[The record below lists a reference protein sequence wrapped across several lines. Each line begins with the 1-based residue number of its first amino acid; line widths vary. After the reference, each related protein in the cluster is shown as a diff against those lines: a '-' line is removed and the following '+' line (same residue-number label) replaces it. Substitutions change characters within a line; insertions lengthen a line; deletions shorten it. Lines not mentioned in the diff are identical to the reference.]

1 MNKRWNLMRG
11 ALAALVCLA
20 MVLVWVPEEA
30 MAADDEIH
38 VKVLYSNLLQYTTP
52 PHTAEEETAKLI
64 QAIYENDTTYLTTKN
79 LKVNGIGTYK
89 GHPIKTTIHDC
100 TRSFDA
106 INNITAD
113 NTQLLIIIT
122 PNQDIRSYG
131 GTLKA
136 YLENGGCIWLCG
148 EHYDYDNTHHGGN
161 INISNLS
168 ASLNVHYSLNEK
180 ATILALGEDI
190 SGELSDTQFSDSRL
204 ESLDKIYLAKLNSI
218 TDSGETIDLGKTND
232 HGEYSHVMLVAANN
246 ITYTDPRF
254 TPVITYDNKIFMI
267 DAPVEK
273 GYLTISADEN
283 LLKIKGENG
292 LPRATPWAPQILYNF
307 LDRSVE
313 SIEAVAHTHNW
324 EYTADGSTLYA
335 YCIQEPDADKQS
347 CAYFVEQADREN
359 GNYKAKAVKINTS
372 TPNVDYTGDDYDQ
385 LKQEEHNFDVT
396 QLGIKDVKNTYYKA
410 DEKGEPKGDPLPG
423 APSEV
428 GSYVLVATLEVNGK
442 TLKAKSTFKINPVEA
457 PPTVTARDYTGVYD
471 GQPHSITVTA
481 PAGANVTYSTDGINY
496 SAANPA
502 YTNAGTYTVHYDV
515 DGAKGTAAVRIT
527 PRTVSIR
534 WSEEAAFRYTGE
546 PQAPAAGVEG
556 LLPSDACEVEVSG
569 AQTEPGEYTAE
580 AVRLSNPNYRL
591 PTSGTTQEFRIIR
604 ASTSAPSTPSYPI
617 IVRDE
622 APEGGLV
629 RASRD
634 WSHRGSTITV
644 TAEPL
649 EGYRLEQVTA
659 VTRDG
664 KSLRL
669 TEKEGSGCKYTF
681 TMPADKVFVE
691 AVFSRE
697 ETAST
702 AGTGGEDAPAEPE
715 IHAVSESPAVPE
727 GTALTCPGV
736 TACPIWPYFDANP
749 SAWYHDGVHYC
760 LETGLMTGYDDATFR
775 PRDTVSRA
783 EALVMLWRLRGSPAA
798 DSAPAFMDVSEA
810 AWYAGA
816 VRWAASESIV
826 LGTGTGRFAPGEMLT
841 HRQLN
846 TILQRCAQSMGLEPP
861 ALMGE
866 DPAALVSR
874 AQAAVALADFA
885 QNTLK

>member
-1 MNKRWNLMRG
+1 MNKRWCLARR

-20 MVLVWVPEEA
+20 MVLVWVPGKA
-30 MAADDEIH
+30 LAADEIH
-38 VKVLYSNLLQYTTP
+38 VLVISNLKSNNPEKYLDTIKN
-52 PHTAEEETAKLI
+52 A
-64 QAIYENDTTYLTTKN
+64 YEKEIMVYDGKPIRVSTSNQLSQ
-79 LKVNGIGTYK
+79 LK
-89 GHPIKTTIHDC
+89 TISTD
-100 TRSFDA
+100 S
-106 INNITAD
+106 
-113 NTQLLIIIT
+113 TQLLIIFT
-122 PNQDIRSYG
+122 PSTSMKDYAPVLVDYMN
-131 GTLKA
+131 K
-136 YLENGGCIWLCG
+136 GGCLWLCG
-148 EHYDYDNTHHGGN
+148 ENENNYGE
-161 INISNLS
+161 SNGYIKELFEELS
-168 ASLNVHYSLNEK
+168 KEMGITYSL
-180 ATILALGEDI
+180 G
-190 SGELSDTQFSDSRL
+190 
-204 ESLDKIYLAKLNSI
+204 
-218 TDSGETIDLGKTND
+218 TDSVGYGAPVSGTLDITTSVGKGNKYGEHNEVL
-232 HGEYSHVMLVAANN
+232 LAAANE
-246 ITYTDPRF
+246 ILCDDPRAI
-254 TPVITYDNKIFMI
+254 PVITYMGKKYMI
-267 DAPVEK
+267 DTPIQK
-273 GYLTISADEN
+273 GYLTLSADAN
-283 LLKIKGENG
+283 LIYYDQ
-292 LPRATPWAPQILYNF
+292 ATPWVTQILYNF
-307 LDRSVE
+307 LDRSVQK
-313 SIEAVAHTHNW
+313 IEEVKTGHTHSW

-335 YCIQEPDADKQS
+335 YCVQAPDAGKQP
-347 CAYFVEQADREN
+347 CAYFVEEADREN
-359 GNYKAKAVKINTS
+359 DNYKDKAVKIS
-372 TPNVDYTGDDYDQ
+372 TLTPDMDYTGNVYNKDEQKD
-385 LKQEEHNFDVT
+385 ENFSQTGV
-396 QLGIKDVKNTYYKA
+396 GINNVKNFYYKA
-410 DEKGEPKGDPLPG
+410 DENGEPTGESLPG

-471 GQPHSITVTA
+471 GQPHSITVDA

-515 DGAKGTAAVRIT
+515 DGAKGTAAVRII

-534 WSEEAAFRYTGE
+534 WSEETAFRYTGE
-546 PQAPAAGVEG
+546 PQAPAAGAEG

-591 PTSGTTQEFRIIR
+591 PASGTTQEFRIIR
-604 ASTSAPSTPSYPI
+604 ANTSAPSTPSYPI

-634 WSHRGSTITV
+634 WSHRGATITV

-649 EGYRLEQVTA
+649 EGFRLEQVTA
-659 VTRDG
+659 VTRGG

-669 TEKEGSGCKYTF
+669 TEKEGSSCKYTF

-702 AGTGGEDAPAEPE
+702 AGPGGEDAPAEPE

-760 LETGLMTGYDDATFR
+760 LENGLMTGYDDATLR
-775 PRDTVSRA
+775 PRDTVGRA
-783 EALVMLWRLRGSPAA
+783 EALVMLWRLRGTPAA
-798 DSAPAFMDVSEA
+798 NSAPAFTDVSET

-816 VRWAASESIV
+816 VRWAASENIV
-826 LGTGTGRFAPGEMLT
+826 LGTGTGRFAPSETLT

-866 DPAALVSR
+866 DPATLVSR

>member
-20 MVLVWVPEEA
+20 MVLVWVPGTA
-30 MAADDEIH
+30 LAAEDTINIW
-38 VKVLYSNLLQYTTP
+38 VIYSTINSNGTREDFIKELKTIF
-52 PHTAEEETAKLI
+52 E
-64 QAIYENDTTYLTTKN
+64 DTIKN
-79 LKVNGIGTYK
+79 YK
-89 GHPIKTTIHDC
+89 GQQLQVYSSTNEDELNTI
-100 TRSFDA
+100 S
-106 INNITAD
+106 AD
-113 NTQLLIIIT
+113 NTKLLIILT
-122 PNQDIRSYG
+122 PDPNGQLETYAPQLRTYM
-131 GTLKA
+131 
-136 YLENGGCIWLCG
+136 ENGGCLWLCG
-148 EHYDYDNTHHGGN
+148 ENDKNFHSNNQKIQALSEELGVAYTLGSLSTSN
-161 INISNLS
+161 IE
-168 ASLNVHYSLNEK
+168 A
-180 ATILALGEDI
+180 ALDPT
-190 SGELSDTQFSDSRL
+190 SS
-204 ESLDKIYLAKLNSI
+204 
-218 TDSGETIDLGKTND
+218 LGKPNEFGKYD
-232 HGEYSHVMLVAANN
+232 FVMLYAANEIKDYN
-246 ITYTDPRF
+246 ANSKPIITVNGLVY
-254 TPVITYDNKIFMI
+254 MI
-267 DAPVEK
+267 DTPVEK
-273 GYLTISADEN
+273 GFLTVSADLNLFYARNEN
-283 LLKIKGENG
+283 L
-292 LPRATPWAPQILYNF
+292 PWGKQILYNF
-307 LDRSVE
+307 LDRSIQ
-313 SIEAVAHTHNW
+313 SIQEASHSHKWTYSA
-324 EYTADGSTLYA
+324 EGFIISA
-335 YCIQEPDADKQS
+335 YCTETEKAELCI
-347 CAYFVEQADREN
+347 YHGEQN
-359 GNYKAKAVKINTS
+359 AVKIETA
-372 TPNVDYTGDDYDQ
+372 TKDKIYDGKPYDGMIQ
-385 LKQEEHNFDVT
+385 SDEFQTVQTLPKV
-396 QLGIKDVKNTYYKA
+396 INTYYKVG
-410 DEKGEPKGDPLPG
+410 DNTPLQSEPIDLGNYKVVVTVTSDDGTPY
-423 APSEV
+423 SIE
-428 GSYVLVATLEVNGK
+428 
-442 TLKAKSTFKINPVEA
+442 STFSITPPA
-457 PPTVTARDYTGVYD
+457 PTVTAHDYTGVYD

-481 PAGANVTYSTDGINY
+481 PAGTNVTYSTDGINY

-502 YTNAGTYTVHYDV
+502 YTNAGTYTVYYKV
-515 DGAKGTAAVRIT
+515 DGTEGTAAVRII

-534 WSEEAAFRYTGE
+534 WSEETAFRYTGE
-546 PQAPAAGVEG
+546 PQAPTAGAEG
-556 LLPSDACEVEVSG
+556 LLPGDACEVEVSG

-634 WSHRGSTITV
+634 WSHRGATITV

-649 EGYRLEQVTA
+649 EGFRLEQVTA
-659 VTRDG
+659 VTRGG

-798 DSAPAFMDVSEA
+798 DSAPAFMDVSETV
-810 AWYAGA
+810 WYAGA

-826 LGTGTGRFAPGEMLT
+826 LGTGTGRLAPGETLT

>member
-1 MNKRWNLMRG
+1 MDKQWSLMNR

-20 MVLVWVPEEA
+20 MVLVWVPGKA
-30 MAADDEIH
+30 LAADEIH
-38 VKVLYSNLLQYTTP
+38 VLVISNLKSNNPEKYLDTIKN
-52 PHTAEEETAKLI
+52 A
-64 QAIYENDTTYLTTKN
+64 YEKEIMVYDGKPIRVSTSNQLSQ
-79 LKVNGIGTYK
+79 LK
-89 GHPIKTTIHDC
+89 TISTD
-100 TRSFDA
+100 S
-106 INNITAD
+106 
-113 NTQLLIIIT
+113 TQLLIIFT
-122 PNQDIRSYG
+122 PSTSMKDYAPVLVDYMN
-131 GTLKA
+131 K
-136 YLENGGCIWLCG
+136 GGCLWLCG
-148 EHYDYDNTHHGGN
+148 ENENNYGE
-161 INISNLS
+161 SNGYIKELFEELS
-168 ASLNVHYSLNEK
+168 KEMGITYSL
-180 ATILALGEDI
+180 G
-190 SGELSDTQFSDSRL
+190 
-204 ESLDKIYLAKLNSI
+204 
-218 TDSGETIDLGKTND
+218 TDSVGYGAPVSGTLDITTSVGKGNKYGEHNEVL
-232 HGEYSHVMLVAANN
+232 LAAANE
-246 ITYTDPRF
+246 ILCDDPRAI
-254 TPVITYDNKIFMI
+254 PVITYMGKKYMI
-267 DAPVEK
+267 DTPIQK
-273 GYLTISADEN
+273 GYLTLSADAN
-283 LLKIKGENG
+283 LIYYDQ
-292 LPRATPWAPQILYNF
+292 ATPWVTQILYNF
-307 LDRSVE
+307 LDRSVQK
-313 SIEAVAHTHNW
+313 IEEVKTGHTHSW

-335 YCIQEPDADKQS
+335 YCVQAPDAGKQP
-347 CAYFVEQADREN
+347 CAYFVEEADREN
-359 GNYKAKAVKINTS
+359 NNYKDKAVKIS
-372 TPNVDYTGDDYDQ
+372 TLTPDMDYTGNVYNKDEQKD
-385 LKQEEHNFDVT
+385 ENFSQTGV
-396 QLGIKDVKNTYYKA
+396 GINNVKNFYYKA
-410 DEKGEPKGDPLPG
+410 DENGEPTGESLPG

-471 GQPHSITVTA
+471 GQPHSITVDA

-515 DGAKGTAAVRIT
+515 DGAKGTAAVRII

-534 WSEEAAFRYTGE
+534 WSEETAFRYTGE
-546 PQAPAAGVEG
+546 PQAPAAGAEG

-591 PTSGTTQEFRIIR
+591 PASGTTQEFRIIR
-604 ASTSAPSTPSYPI
+604 ANTSAPSTPSYPI

-634 WSHRGSTITV
+634 WSHRGATITV

-649 EGYRLEQVTA
+649 EGFRLEQVTA
-659 VTRDG
+659 VTRGG

-669 TEKEGSGCKYTF
+669 TEKEGSSCKYTF

-702 AGTGGEDAPAEPE
+702 AGTGGEDASAEPE

-798 DSAPAFMDVSEA
+798 DSAPAFMDVSET

-816 VRWAASESIV
+816 VRWAASENIV
-826 LGTGTGRFAPGEMLT
+826 LGTGTGRFAPGETLT

>member
-1 MNKRWNLMRG
+1 M
-11 ALAALVCLA
+11 
-20 MVLVWVPEEA
+20 
-30 MAADDEIH
+30 
-38 VKVLYSNLLQYTTP
+38 
-52 PHTAEEETAKLI
+52 
-64 QAIYENDTTYLTTKN
+64 
-79 LKVNGIGTYK
+79 
-89 GHPIKTTIHDC
+89 
-100 TRSFDA
+100 
-106 INNITAD
+106 
-113 NTQLLIIIT
+113 
-122 PNQDIRSYG
+122 
-131 GTLKA
+131 
-136 YLENGGCIWLCG
+136 
-148 EHYDYDNTHHGGN
+148 
-161 INISNLS
+161 
-168 ASLNVHYSLNEK
+168 
-180 ATILALGEDI
+180 
-190 SGELSDTQFSDSRL
+190 
-204 ESLDKIYLAKLNSI
+204 
-218 TDSGETIDLGKTND
+218 
-232 HGEYSHVMLVAANN
+232 
-246 ITYTDPRF
+246 
-254 TPVITYDNKIFMI
+254 
-267 DAPVEK
+267 
-273 GYLTISADEN
+273 
-283 LLKIKGENG
+283 
-292 LPRATPWAPQILYNF
+292 
-307 LDRSVE
+307 
-313 SIEAVAHTHNW
+313 
-324 EYTADGSTLYA
+324 
-335 YCIQEPDADKQS
+335 
-347 CAYFVEQADREN
+347 
-359 GNYKAKAVKINTS
+359 
-372 TPNVDYTGDDYDQ
+372 
-385 LKQEEHNFDVT
+385 
-396 QLGIKDVKNTYYKA
+396 
-410 DEKGEPKGDPLPG
+410 
-423 APSEV
+423 

-481 PAGANVTYSTDGINY
+481 PAGTNVTYSTDGINY

-502 YTNAGTYTVHYDV
+502 YTNAGTYTIHYDV
-515 DGAKGTAAVRIT
+515 DGTKGTAAVRIT

-534 WSEEAAFRYTGE
+534 WSEETAFRYTGE
-546 PQAPAAGVEG
+546 PQAPTAEAEG
-556 LLPSDACEVEVSG
+556 LLPGDTCEVEVSG
-569 AQTEPGEYTAE
+569 AQTEPGDYTAE

-634 WSHRGSTITV
+634 WSHRGATITV

-649 EGYRLEQVTA
+649 EGFRLEQVTA